1 MSFTLSLNYPMT
13 HIAIA
18 ERVGGMERGRE
29 RVAERQI
36 PANRCLGKQ

>member
-18 ERVGGMERGRE
+18 ARVGGMERGRE
-29 RVAERQI
+29 KCGETDT
-36 PANRCLGKQ
+36 G